1 MVKHMK
7 KNLKSGIKIY
17 VFLILYLSVAITI
30 YTIYINKTNHDF
42 SLIGK
47 LLIGGIAYLM
57 LGFTYA
63 NAVHK
68 KGLLIGLFA
77 GIVHFF
83 LIELI
88 YFLCTGIFQ
97 FDVFPFIINILLATV
112 GGMLGVNVKKIF

>member
-1 MVKHMK
+1 MK
-7 KNLKSGIKIY
+7 QKVKSGIKIY
-17 VFLILYLSVAITI
+17 VFLVIFLTIATTI

-47 LLIGGIAYLM
+47 VVIGGLAFFM

-68 KGLLIGLFA
+68 KGLFIGLFA
-77 GIVHFF
+77 GIIHFF

-97 FDVFPFIINILLATV
+97 FQFLPFLINVLLSTA
-112 GGMLGVNVKKIF
+112 GGMIGVNIKKLF

>member
-7 KNLKSGIKIY
+7 QKVKSGIKIY
-17 VFLILYLSVAITI
+17 VFLILYLTI
-30 YTIYINKTNHDF
+30 ATTVYTIYINKTHHDF

-47 LLIGGIAYLM
+47 LLIVGLAYLM

-68 KGLLIGLFA
+68 KGLFVGLFA
-77 GIVHFF
+77 GIIHFF

-97 FDVFPFIINILLATV
+97 FEVWPFLINILLATI
-112 GGMLGVNVKKIF
+112 GGMLGVNIKKLF

>member
-1 MVKHMK
+1 MK
-7 KNLKSGIKIY
+7 QNLKSGIKIY

-63 NAVHK
+63 NAIHK
-68 KGLLIGLFA
+68 KGLFIGLFA
-77 GIVHFF
+77 GIIHFF
-83 LIELI
+83 LIEFI
-88 YFLCTGIFQ
+88 YFLCTGIFH
-97 FDVFPFIINILLATV
+97 FDVFPFIINILLASV
-112 GGMLGVNVKKIF
+112 GGMLGVNIKKIF

>member
-1 MVKHMK
+1 MK
-7 KNLKSGIKIY
+7 QKVKSGIKIY
-17 VFLILYLSVAITI
+17 VFLILYLTVATTI

-42 SLIGK
+42 STLGK
-47 LLIGGIAYLM
+47 LIIGGIAYLM

-68 KGLLIGLFA
+68 KGLIIGLLA

-88 YFLCTGIFQ
+88 YFLCTGIFN
-97 FDVFPFIINILLATV
+97 FEILPFFISILLATI
-112 GGMLGVNVKKIF
+112 GGMLGVNIKKLF